1 MNRKSRSPRFA
12 AVLLV
17 ATLVSCTTMRE
28 GLEGQKDAVA
38 RVEGRTLTIEH
49 AAELLSVADE
59 SLVPARPDVID
70 PIVDLWIG
78 YTILAMEL
86 ASPDTFSNVDLTPM
100 TGYGT
105 DQEAVWRLH
114 EDVIL
119 SKIEPDDDELRRI
132 YEEEQPYTE
141 VQLQHILLRIPEN
154 PDPAQVDSVRNF
166 AESLRER
173 ALAGESFDE
182 LARTYSQDPTS
193 AAEGGS
199 MGGWVGR
206 TTLVDELDS
215 FVFTIEPGTISETV
229 RTTFGYHI
237 VRITD
242 RREPDYAEIRDE
254 YRANV
259 VERYL
264 GDQER
269 VYIDSLFRT
278 ANPRLTNGAVDL
290 VRELAYAPRLERLSP
305 AERSA
310 VLVNYRGGA
319 LTLGEWAE
327 FMIRRSP
334 DSRQAFS
341 QDTAAVARLIQ
352 ELVRNKLLVKAAH
365 DLGYGVSE
373 TQADSLRSI
382 ANRELFSAAAVSGLR
397 RERLLSGEVTIDEA
411 VDQILIELLTRQ
423 RSPAPL
429 ERVAPALKS
438 GRVYQIYPERFPLVI
453 DLLLAHR
460 SGVPTGEAAEAT
472 EAGS

>member
-1 MNRKSRSPRFA
+1 MNRKPRLPEFA
-12 AVLLV
+12 GVLLV
-17 ATLVSCTTMRE
+17 VTLVSCTTLQE
-28 GLEGQKDAVA
+28 GLEGHKDAVA
-38 RVEGRTLTIEH
+38 RVEGRTLTVEH

-70 PIVDLWIG
+70 PIADLWIG
-78 YTILAMEL
+78 YTILATEL
-86 ASPDTFSNVDLTPM
+86 ASPDTFSNVDMTPI
-100 TGYGT
+100 TRYGA
-105 DQEAVWRLH
+105 DQEAVWHLH
-114 EDVIL
+114 QDVIL
-119 SKIEPDDDELRRI
+119 SKIEPNDDELRRT

-141 VQLQHILLRIPEN
+141 VQLQHILLRISEN
-154 PDPAQVDSVRNF
+154 PTPAQVDSVRNF

-173 ALAGESFDE
+173 VLAGESFDE

-206 TTLVDELDS
+206 TMLVDELDS
-215 FVFTIEPGTISETV
+215 FVFTMEPGTISETV

-242 RREPDYAEIRDE
+242 RREPDYEEIRDE

-269 VYIDSLFRT
+269 VYIDSLFRA
-278 ANPRLTNGAVDL
+278 ANPRLTNGSVDL
-290 VRELAYAPRLERLSP
+290 VKELAYAPRLERLGP
-305 AERSA
+305 AERST
-310 VLVNYRGGA
+310 VLVDYRDGT

-327 FMIRRSP
+327 FVIRRSP
-334 DSRQAFS
+334 DSRRAFS
-341 QDTAAVARLIQ
+341 EDTTAVALLIQ

-365 DLGYGVSE
+365 DLGYGISE
-373 TQADSLRSI
+373 TQADSLRMV
-382 ANRELFSAAAVSGLR
+382 ANRELFSVAAVSGLR
-397 RERLLSGEVTIDEA
+397 REHLINGEVTIDEA